1 MRIDSLAHFLVV
13 TLLASI
19 PVAAGHEDVATDSLD
34 RRYVV
39 SPRSRTHS
47 SLGVE
52 THSAI

>member
-1 MRIDSLAHFLVV
+1 MRINSLGQFLVV

-19 PVAAGHEDVATDSLD
+19 PVVASHEDVAADSLD
-34 RRYVV
+34 RRYIV
-39 SPRSRTHS
+39 SPRSRNHS

>member
-1 MRIDSLAHFLVV
+1 MRIDSLTQFLVV
-13 TLLASI
+13 TLLTSI
-19 PVAAGHEDVATDSLD
+19 PVVASHEDVAADSLD

-47 SLGVE
+47 SLGVG